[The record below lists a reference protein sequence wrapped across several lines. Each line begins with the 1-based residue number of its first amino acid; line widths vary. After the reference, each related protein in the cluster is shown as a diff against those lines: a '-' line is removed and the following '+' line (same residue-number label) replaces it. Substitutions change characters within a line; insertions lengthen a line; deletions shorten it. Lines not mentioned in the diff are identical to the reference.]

1 MKTLKIITIGFI
13 ILIAAAGGLGFYF
26 YKSGSL
32 AKPEIKSMSNHW
44 GKVNLQE
51 TEIITSADIYN
62 PNPVSIPINRINVEI
77 YMNGIKLA
85 SGETR
90 DINLIANKN
99 SQIEFTTIL
108 NNTKLPEWWYTNI
121 KNGGHT
127 TVLMKTTVYFNLL
140 GREFSFPPIEIKKDI
155 TTNILGSAS
164 MKFSGNSGLPLGA
177 PEIRSMTNRWG
188 NITLGKTQVITQLK
202 VYNPN
207 PFPVPVKSIDYSITM
222 NNILMASGKSNSV
235 ELPPHSEKVI
245 IAYTYIDNKDI
256 PMWWVSHIKNHETTL
271 MVIKGKMV
279 FDIAGKTLEIPLPE
293 YKKKF
298 KTNILSQ

>member
-32 AKPEIKSMSNHW
+32 AKPEIKSLSNSW
-44 GKVNLQE
+44 GTVNLQE
-51 TEIITSADIYN
+51 TEIITRAEIYN
-62 PNPVSIPINRINVEI
+62 PNPVSIPINRINVGI

-85 SGETR
+85 SGEAR
-90 DINLIANKN
+90 NINLIANKN
-99 SQIEFTTIL
+99 SQVEFTTIL
-108 NNTKLPEWWYTNI
+108 NNTKLPEWWYTHI
-121 KNGGHT
+121 KNGEHT
-127 TVLMKTTVYFNLL
+127 TVLMKTTVYFSLL
-140 GREFSFPPIEIKKDI
+140 GRELSFPIEIKKNI
-155 TTNILGSAS
+155 TTNILGSAT
-164 MKFSGNSGLPLGA
+164 MKSSGNSGLPLGA

-188 NITLGKTQVITQLK
+188 NVTPLKTQVITLLK

-222 NNILMASGKSNSV
+222 NSILMASGKSNSV
-235 ELPPHSEKVI
+235 ELPPHSNKDI
-245 IAYTYIDNKDI
+245 TASTYIDNNDI
-256 PMWWVSHIKNHETTL
+256 PVWWVSHIENHETTL

-293 YKKKF
+293 YKKEF
-298 KTNILSQ
+298 TTNILR